1 MTAEYDITIR
11 QGSTYRLPIIWK
23 DSNGEPINLTGY
35 VARMQ
40 VRPGVCS
47 PDVIVELT
55 TANGRI
61 TLGGSTGTI
70 DLEIPATVTAAITDG
85 CGVYDLEL
93 ESSDGT
99 VTAILAGA
107 VTFEREVTR

>member
-11 QGSTYRLPIIWK
+11 QGSTFLQNMIWK
-23 DSNGEPINLTGY
+23 DSSGVPMDLTGY

-55 TANGRI
+55 TENGRI
-61 TLGGSTGTI
+61 TLGGVAGTI
-70 DLEIPATVTAAITDG
+70 VLEIDADTTAAIVNG

-93 ESSDGT
+93 ESSSGF
-99 VTAILAGA
+99 VTTILAGA
-107 VTFEREVTR
+107 VAFEREVTR

>member
-11 QGSTYRLPIIWK
+11 QGSTFLQNLVWK
-23 DSNGEPINLTGY
+23 DSAGVPVNLTGY

-55 TANGRI
+55 TTNGRI

-70 DLEIPATVTAAITDG
+70 GLEIPATVTAAITDG

-93 ESSDGT
+93 EASDGT
-99 VTAILAGA
+99 VTAILAGT